1 MKQRTNVLKLGTA
14 VEWTRQFYREHD
26 DHGGSA
32 CCTYEVP
39 PKRGIVVGYRQTYNY
54 RQVGYGQ
61 SGKVPILGT
70 SQHYYLCAFDVR
82 RAPVKVP
89 TNAITVLGP
98 IDLGSTDVRAR
109 EFAEGER

>member
-1 MKQRTNVLKLGTA
+1 
-14 VEWTRQFYREHD
+14 
-26 DHGGSA
+26 
-32 CCTYEVP
+32 
-39 PKRGIVVGYRQTYNY
+39 
-54 RQVGYGQ
+54 
-61 SGKVPILGT
+61 LGT